1 LRSLKLVLTGPA
13 RSDLLD
19 IYSYIAVENEEAA
32 EMVVSRLFDA
42 FDLLS
47 RFPSIGVRS
56 KSRRRRVFYRM
67 KYAIYYQPNLQKEE
81 LLILRVM
88 HMARDRSTI

>member
-1 LRSLKLVLTGPA
+1 VRSLKLVLTGPA
-13 RSDLLD
+13 RNDLMD
-19 IYSYIAVENEEAA
+19 IFNYIAVENEEAA

-67 KYAIYYQPNLQKEE
+67 KYAIYFEPNLAKDE
-81 LLILRVM
+81 LVVLRVM
-88 HMARDRSTI
+88 HMARDRSNV